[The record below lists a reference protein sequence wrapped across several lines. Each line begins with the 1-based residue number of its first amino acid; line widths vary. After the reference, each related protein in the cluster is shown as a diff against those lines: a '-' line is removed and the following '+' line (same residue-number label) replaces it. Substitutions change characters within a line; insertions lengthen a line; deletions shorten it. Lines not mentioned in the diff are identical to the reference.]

1 VRNQAVTATEA
12 MGTDEIAA
20 ELFPASVLDRLRSSE
35 ATERRPDKHAL
46 RAFGSEERCRA
57 YLEQLRWPRGV
68 SCPRCDATKGISRL
82 ERRGQFDCNS
92 CGYQF
97 SVRVGTVLQD
107 SQLPLWKW
115 VLAALVMAESPRGI
129 SANQL
134 RQVLGVSYKT
144 AWYLSHRIRSSMKDE
159 ATRDLQPAVE
169 KDGQLVPEARI
180 QADTIGHLLPD
191 LVSQREV
198 AAPPDSTW
206 TALQR
211 SLSDS
216 YYHLSAKHLPAYMDE
231 AAFRHKN
238 RNNDFVLRD
247 ILLRLVG
254 AGSMSYAELV
264 AGSRSI

>member
-1 VRNQAVTATEA
+1 MRKQAVTATEA
-12 MGTDEIAA
+12 MGTDEVAS
-20 ELFPASVLDRLRSSE
+20 ELFPASVLDQLRSRE
-35 ATERRPDKHAL
+35 AAERRPDKRAL
-46 RAFGSEERCRA
+46 RAFRSEEKCRA

-134 RQVLGVSYKT
+134 RQILGVSYKT
-144 AWYLSHRIRSSMKDE
+144 AWYLSHRIRSSMRDE
-159 ATRDLQPAVE
+159 AAPNLQFAVK
-169 KDGQLVPEARI
+169 KDGQLVPEDRV

-191 LVSQREV
+191 LVLQREGGTSS
-198 AAPPDSTW
+198 DSMW

-211 SLSDS
+211 SVSDS
-216 YYHLSAKHLPAYMDE
+216 YYHLSAKHLPAYVDE

-238 RNNDFVLRD
+238 RDNDFVLRD

-264 AGSRSI
+264 AGS